1 MAKKKEAVPGRVVV
15 LSTVLVIMVVLATLV
30 SLDVGVQSGWKIP
43 GIGSVGFGTGS
54 NSTGSGTVTTTG
66 TSGSNYVTCTQTS
79 CPPNSILPSGQV
91 EFNMK
96 LLAVYTDGTN
106 SSIANQQGIPNLAQI
121 SFNGKPLD
129 HIDTQALVG
138 YVSSLPLPPGSTA
151 TYVVNETALN
161 SKTNYMTWHSF
172 NYETGF
178 VDNNTVSL
186 FLLPDFKMPAVQVY
200 SDVCNTNSTG
210 GVTCN
215 LPANT
220 PQTRQVTWNVIASVT
235 VAAPAQFAVL
245 PFTVSNIAVSAGN
258 FGADNIVGCTN
269 CGSSP
274 PAPIA
279 ATVTGSTATVITN
292 KDITKPTPKEPPT
305 VTETT
310 NPEINS
316 ATGQGCLMLLPSFSL
331 GPCGESLGGN
341 TKGGD
346 GSNTAGSGKGTFGGG
361 QVKIQPCAAL
371 LPTLCLAGGAV
382 SLLPVNYVPLSF
394 GSFEVVNPWAL
405 LFFAIIWVAVAAG
418 ILAIVV
424 LARSSGK
431 TKRKRS

>member
-1 MAKKKEAVPGRVVV
+1 
-15 LSTVLVIMVVLATLV
+15 MVVLATLV

-215 LPANT
+215 LPEHTSDPAGDLECDRKRNRRG
-220 PQTRQVTWNVIASVT
+220 TRPIR
-235 VAAPAQFAVL
+235 
-245 PFTVSNIAVSAGN
+245 
-258 FGADNIVGCTN
+258 
-269 CGSSP
+269 SSP
-274 PAPIA
+274 LHRQQHRRLSWELWRRQHSRLHKLRI
-279 ATVTGSTATVITN
+279 
-292 KDITKPTPKEPPT
+292 KPTLA
-305 VTETT
+305 
-310 NPEINS
+310 NRGNS
-316 ATGQGCLMLLPSFSL
+316 HRIYSHR
-331 GPCGESLGGN
+331 
-341 TKGGD
+341 
-346 GSNTAGSGKGTFGGG
+346 
-361 QVKIQPCAAL
+361 
-371 LPTLCLAGGAV
+371 
-382 SLLPVNYVPLSF
+382 NY
-394 GSFEVVNPWAL
+394 
-405 LFFAIIWVAVAAG
+405 
-418 ILAIVV
+418 
-424 LARSSGK
+424 
-431 TKRKRS
+431 